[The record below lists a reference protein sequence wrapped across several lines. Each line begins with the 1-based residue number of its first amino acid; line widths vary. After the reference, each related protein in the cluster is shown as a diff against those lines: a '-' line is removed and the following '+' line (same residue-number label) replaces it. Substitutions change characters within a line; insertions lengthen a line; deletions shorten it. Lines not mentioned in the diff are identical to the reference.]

1 MSVFPSLGV
10 KGSWFRI
17 PPLRPFSLILP
28 RWILSRKTLLL
39 NCIHAGA
46 PDGLRAWWR
55 MCYSQ
60 IAVLASFVPVL
71 PVMDVTF
78 FQQLIDS
85 EITELRALSSNSRES
100 RAPVQLDQQSV
111 GRLSRMDAMQQQS
124 MDVAREERR
133 QARLA
138 ALASARRR
146 IDSDDYGYCLG
157 CGEDIAEARL
167 KIDPAVTLC
176 VDCQALRHP

>member
-1 MSVFPSLGV
+1 
-10 KGSWFRI
+10 
-17 PPLRPFSLILP
+17 
-28 RWILSRKTLLL
+28 
-39 NCIHAGA
+39 
-46 PDGLRAWWR
+46 
-55 MCYSQ
+55 
-60 IAVLASFVPVL
+60 
-71 PVMDVTF
+71 MDVTF

-138 ALASARRR
+138 SLAPAHRR
-146 IDSDDYGYCLG
+146 IESDDYGYCLG

>member
-1 MSVFPSLGV
+1 MRLSMITSL
-10 KGSWFRI
+10 
-17 PPLRPFSLILP
+17 PFSFSGIGRDMGIGGPDCEVHFSTGFL
-28 RWILSRKTLLL
+28 RLSPLLQL
-39 NCIHAGA
+39 AVITYIFLRHLTGGEGVV
-46 PDGLRAWWR
+46 GL
-55 MCYSQ
+55 
-60 IAVLASFVPVL
+60 
-71 PVMDVTF
+71 DVTF

-138 ALASARRR
+138 ALASARRW

-157 CGEDIAEARL
+157 CGEEIAEARL

-176 VDCQALRHP
+176 VDCQALRQP

>member
-1 MSVFPSLGV
+1 MTCVCAG
-10 KGSWFRI
+10 I
-17 PPLRPFSLILP
+17 PY
-28 RWILSRKTLLL
+28 
-39 NCIHAGA
+39 
-46 PDGLRAWWR
+46 GLRAWQR
-55 MCYSQ
+55 KYYSQ
-60 IAVLASFVPVL
+60 IAVLASFVQVL

-85 EITELRALSSNSRES
+85 EITELKALSSNSWES

-124 MDVAREERR
+124 MDVAREELR

-176 VDCQALRHP
+176 VDCQALRQP